1 MKKLLSLTFALSLFA
16 CDGGD
21 DNDNSNSSSIEGR
34 WNLTYMSF
42 QGVEQDLNS
51 CDLETYIELNNSGT
65 GIYYLYYTDWPDNP
79 EIEPCGLDEMYDI
92 TFANTSSNTYSMDV
106 DYEESVSS
114 GTATINNNVLTFSG
128 LTFEDL
134 PFTEVFTKQQ

>member
-1 MKKLLSLTFALSLFA
+1 MKKTFLFFSA
-16 CDGGD
+16 ILIFGCSSD

-34 WNLTYMSF
+34 WNLTSMSF
-42 QGVEQDLNS
+42 QGVEQVLNS

-106 DYEESVSS
+106 DFEESVAS
-114 GTATINNNVLTFSG
+114 GTATVNNNILTFSG
-128 LTFEDL
+128 LTFEGL
-134 PFTEVFTKQQ
+134 PFEEMFTKQ

>member
-1 MKKLLSLTFALSLFA
+1 MKKTFLFFSA
-16 CDGGD
+16 ILIFGCSSD

-34 WNLTYMSF
+34 WNLTSMSF

-92 TFANTSSNTYSMDV
+92 TFANTSSNTYSMVV
-106 DYEESVSS
+106 DWEESDAS
-114 GTATINNNVLTFSG
+114 GTATVNNNVLTFSG
-128 LTFEDL
+128 LTFEGL
-134 PFTEVFTKQQ
+134 PFEDMFTKQ

>member
-1 MKKLLSLTFALSLFA
+1 MKKTFLFFSA
-16 CDGGD
+16 ILIFGCSSD

-34 WNLTYMSF
+34 WNLTSMSF

-79 EIEPCGLDEMYDI
+79 EIEPCGLDVMYDI

-106 DYEESVSS
+106 DFEESVAS
-114 GTATINNNVLTFSG
+114 GTATVNNNVLTFSG
-128 LTFEDL
+128 LTFEGL
-134 PFTEVFTKQQ
+134 PFEDMFTKQ

>member
-1 MKKLLSLTFALSLFA
+1 MRNIFYLFLALLILA
-16 CDGGD
+16 CSSD

-34 WNLTYMSF
+34 WNLTSMSF
-42 QGVEQDLNS
+42 QGIEQDLNS
-51 CDLETYIELNNSGT
+51 CDLETYIELNNIGT

-106 DYEESVSS
+106 DFEESVSS
-114 GTATINNNVLTFSG
+114 GTATVNNNVLTFSG
-128 LTFEDL
+128 LTFEGL
-134 PFTEVFTKQQ
+134 PFEEMFTKQ

>member
-1 MKKLLSLTFALSLFA
+1 MKKTFLFFSA
-16 CDGGD
+16 ILIFGCSSD
-21 DNDNSNSSSIEGR
+21 DNDNSNSSSMEGR
-34 WNLTYMSF
+34 WNLTSMSF

-106 DYEESVSS
+106 DFEESVAS
-114 GTATINNNVLTFSG
+114 GTATVNNNVLAFSG
-128 LTFEDL
+128 LTFEGL
-134 PFTEVFTKQQ
+134 PFEDMFTKQ

>member
-1 MKKLLSLTFALSLFA
+1 MKKTFLFFSA
-16 CDGGD
+16 ILIFGCSSD

-34 WNLTYMSF
+34 WNLTSMSF

-106 DYEESVSS
+106 DFEESVSS
-114 GTATINNNVLTFSG
+114 GTATVNNNVLTFSG
-128 LTFEDL
+128 LTFEGL
-134 PFTEVFTKQQ
+134 PFEEMFTKQ

>member
-1 MKKLLSLTFALSLFA
+1 MKKTFLFFSA
-16 CDGGD
+16 ILIFGCSSD
-21 DNDNSNSSSIEGR
+21 DNDNSNSSSMEGR
-34 WNLTYMSF
+34 WNLTSMSF

-106 DYEESVSS
+106 DFEESVSS
-114 GTATINNNVLTFSG
+114 GTATVNNNVLTFSG
-128 LTFEDL
+128 LTFEGL
-134 PFTEVFTKQQ
+134 PFEEMFTKQ

>member
-1 MKKLLSLTFALSLFA
+1 MKKLLLLTFALFLSA

-21 DNDNSNSSSIEGR
+21 DNGTNPTSIEGR
-34 WNLTYMSF
+34 WNLTSMSF
-42 QGVEQDLNS
+42 QGVEEDLNY

-106 DYEESVSS
+106 DFEESVAS
-114 GTATINNNVLTFSG
+114 GTATVNNNVLTFSG
-128 LTFEDL
+128 LTFEGL
-134 PFTEVFTKQQ
+134 PFTEVFTKQ